1 MPKAVRREL
10 NGQALTPGSLA
21 AAVRRL
27 NKVKLMAVARE
38 IGCASS
44 DPGAIIASL
53 MSRLAP
59 PAPHAP
65 RAPPAPQRPPLRP
78 RANAVDRTHREITHQ
93 YQGGSL
99 LTRMQEALVD
109 GIKGG
114 KETRRRLTR
123 LACGEAFGAAGGF

>member
-1 MPKAVRREL
+1 MGAVIIMLALSVHHVMSMMPKAVRREL

-59 PAPHAP
+59 PAPPAP
-65 RAPPAPQRPPLRP
+65 RRAPPAPQHPLRP
-78 RANAVDRTHREITHQ
+78 RANAVDRTYREQEITHQ

-99 LTRMQEALVD
+99 
-109 GIKGG
+109 
-114 KETRRRLTR
+114 
-123 LACGEAFGAAGGF
+123 